1 MNDELIKKARQTDLA
16 QYLMSRGEKLI
27 KNGTRYRLEKHNS
40 LVFTKNMFYW
50 NSHSI
55 HGNAVDFLIMY
66 YDMDFKKAVKELTGQ
81 DIKSDYKFTQTKF
94 DYNSIKINCDY
105 KRAIAY
111 LCKTRKINYNLII
124 TLIKKNLIYQEEKTN
139 NIIFTIRNR
148 KGEVVGVEY
157 NGTMSQRRF
166 KGIAKN
172 SKYGYGFNVIYGT
185 PKNAVFFESAV
196 DLISFIDIKNRE
208 QKRLKNLILV
218 SMSGLKMNIIKN
230 MLKSFSISN
239 EPILCVDNDDAGKK
253 FIDTVKILYK
263 NTKVYFPDNGLK
275 DWNDYL
281 KSIK

>member
-27 KNGTRYRLEKHNS
+27 KNGTRYRLEEHDS

-50 NSHSI
+50 NSHSA

-66 YDMDFKKAVKELTGQ
+66 YDMDFKKAVKELTGKE
-81 DIKSDYKFTQTKF
+81 IKADYKFTQTKF
-94 DYNSIKINCDY
+94 DYNSIKINCDC

-111 LCKTRKINYNLII
+111 LCKTRKIDYDLVI

-139 NIIFTIRNR
+139 NIIFTIRNK

-172 SKYGYGFNVIYGT
+172 SKYGYGFNIIYGT
-185 PKNAVFFESAV
+185 PKNAIFFESTV
-196 DLISFIDIKNRE
+196 DLISFIDVKSRE

-239 EPILCVDNDDAGKK
+239 EPILCVDNDDAGKN
-253 FIDTVKILYK
+253 FIDTVKIQYK
-263 NTKVYFPDNGLK
+263 NTKVYFPNECK

-281 KSIK
+281 KSIN